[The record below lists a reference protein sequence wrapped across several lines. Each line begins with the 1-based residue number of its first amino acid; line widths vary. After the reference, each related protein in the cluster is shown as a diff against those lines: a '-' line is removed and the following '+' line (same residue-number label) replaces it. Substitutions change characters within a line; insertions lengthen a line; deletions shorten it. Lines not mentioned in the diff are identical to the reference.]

1 LNDALK
7 EGSGRATSGQGH
19 RLRQAFGVAEVAL
32 ALILLIGAGLT
43 VKGFATLATPSPEIE
58 ARNLLTFTT
67 RPVERI
73 ESMEEKVRRQASGL
87 QYIAGLM
94 AVFGLAALALAA
106 VGVYGV
112 MAYSVNEQR
121 REIGI
126 RMALG
131 ASRAAVLSAVMA
143 RGLRLT
149 AGGLA
154 IGTSLA
160 LVLARL
166 VSSLIY
172 GVNAWDAT
180 IFIGV
185 PLALAAIAL
194 TASYVPALRATR
206 VDPLVALHYE

>member
-1 LNDALK
+1 MQDVRYAL
-7 EGSGRATSGQGH
+7 
-19 RLRQAFGVAEVAL
+19 
-32 ALILLIGAGLT
+32 
-43 VKGFATLATPSPEIE
+43 
-58 ARNLLTFTT
+58 
-67 RPVERI
+67 
-73 ESMEEKVRRQASGL
+73 
-87 QYIAGLM
+87 
-94 AVFGLAALALAA
+94 LAA

-112 MAYSVNEQR
+112 MAYSVNERR

-131 ASRAAVLSAVMA
+131 ASRAEVLQAVMA
-143 RGLRLT
+143 RGTVLT

-154 IGTSLA
+154 IGTPLA

-166 VSSLIY
+166 ASGLIY
-172 GVNAWDAT
+172 GVNAWDVAT
-180 IFIGV
+180 FIGV